1 MREIKFRGRHIISKK
16 WIVGDLIHEEWA
28 GGKAIMIKRKK
39 TAHSVLEETVGQF
52 TGLHDKN
59 GKEIYEG
66 DIVRVT
72 YKGKEDI
79 GKIIYEY
86 NGFTIDVMSMNKAY
100 GRVDLIE
107 RYVEVIGNIYEN
119 SVYKTKI
126 ERITVLSKDCSM
138 YL

>member
-66 DIVRVT
+66 DIV
-72 YKGKEDI
+72 E
-79 GKIIYEY
+79 
-86 NGFTIDVMSMNKAY
+86 
-100 GRVDLIE
+100 GRVGDEEGYDVRGTITYCDEGHYFIKEKDDETMLHI
-107 RYVEVIGNIYEN
+107 VDILEVIGNIYEN
-119 SVYKTKI
+119 ADLLKGADNI
-126 ERITVLSKDCSM
+126 EL
-138 YL
+138 